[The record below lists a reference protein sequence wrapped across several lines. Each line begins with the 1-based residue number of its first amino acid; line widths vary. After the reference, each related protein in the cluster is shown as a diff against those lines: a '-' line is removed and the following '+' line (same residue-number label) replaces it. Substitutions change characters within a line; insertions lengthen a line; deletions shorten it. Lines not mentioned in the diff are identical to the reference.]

1 MMYPFLTLDDSAEI
15 VHSEMKPD
23 GQVKVYVEKPD
34 EKDFFHNAVCWLP
47 GFRWEEINGFS
58 EAELAR
64 YDEVIRSVAH
74 LILEFSQRPDKMG
87 FVEAMSVG
95 TALSRPPCRTAP

>member
-1 MMYPFLTLDDSAEI
+1 MMYPFLTLDDKAEI

-34 EKDFFHNAVCWLP
+34 DRDFFHNAVCWLP
-47 GFRWEEINGFS
+47 SFRWEEINGFS

-74 LILEFSQRPDKMG
+74 LILEFSQRGG
-87 FVEAMSVG
+87 FAG
-95 TALSRPPCRTAP
+95 AANF